1 MPKGAQE
8 QKHVIA
14 NAFRVMRH
22 DSTKAL
28 SCAVS
33 SDKRKGPAEARPLQS
48 RMLRAGFT

>member
-33 SDKRKGPAEARPLQS
+33 SDKRKGPARLDLCNP
-48 RMLRAGFT
+48 MLRAGFT